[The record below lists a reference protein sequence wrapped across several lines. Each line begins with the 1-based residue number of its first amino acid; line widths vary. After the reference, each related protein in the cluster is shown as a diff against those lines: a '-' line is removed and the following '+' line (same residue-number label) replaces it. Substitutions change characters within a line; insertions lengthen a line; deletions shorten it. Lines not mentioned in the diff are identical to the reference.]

1 MVTIYPTG
9 GLCNYLRVVF
19 SYHEYA
25 KSISST
31 LTVIWIKTDACP
43 GYFLDYFE
51 PIPTIQFIT
60 NHNTIHN
67 TAHNR
72 NNIMYKGC
80 SVHQQFQP
88 NYTELK
94 IKPYLQNIIQ
104 QKINVL
110 NTHYI
115 SVHIRRTDHIALA
128 KKNNRYTNDEA
139 FVEFIEKA
147 GMHKLIY
154 IATDNKATYDAFKK
168 KYADRIK
175 LEYHQTNQN
184 SLRETSLQ
192 DAIIDIYMCV
202 HSDTFMGSGWSSFS
216 DFIHQLRMNQ
226 NES

>member
-60 NHNTIHN
+60 NHNT
-67 TAHNR
+67 
-72 NNIMYKGC
+72 
-80 SVHQQFQP
+80 
-88 NYTELK
+88 
-94 IKPYLQNIIQ
+94 
-104 QKINVL
+104 
-110 NTHYI
+110 
-115 SVHIRRTDHIALA
+115 
-128 KKNNRYTNDEA
+128 NDEA

-184 SLRETSLQ
+184 GLRETSLQ
-192 DAIIDIYMCV
+192 DSIIDIYICV
-202 HSDTFMGSGWSSFS
+202 YTLILSWEVDGLVFLISF
-216 DFIHQLRMNQ
+216 INY
-226 NES
+226 E